1 MPHQTVY
8 PLREA
13 PRISGTGS
21 TEEIVRTDQVPEGWL
36 WLLTAFGAEDEDSAA
51 TSLRVFIESGGQRY
65 LLAEET
71 SPSAGVL
78 YHDTTFQVLG
88 PGDRV
93 GARWTG
99 STNGDDLVLYVH
111 GLQLPA
117 DSELTPLLLGSLL
130 ARR

>member
-1 MPHQTVY
+1 MPPLNVY

-13 PRISGTGS
+13 PRRTGAGA
-21 TEEIVRTDQVPEGWL
+21 TEEVVTTNQVPEGWI
-36 WLLTAFGAEDEDSAA
+36 WLVTAFGAEDEDSAA

-71 SPSAGVL
+71 SPSAATL

-88 PGDRV
+88 PGDRF

-99 STNGDDLVLYVH
+99 STNSDGLALYVH

-117 DSELTPLLLGSLL
+117 DSELTPLLVGSLL